1 MQTWRPASF
10 LHRGQCVRIGMR
22 MRGGGGLKREIGRT
36 SLVSP
41 TPFLQTLVKQNNP
54 SLPPLPHGSFGE
66 LPPSL
71 VFFWWRLRSLDPKL
85 KQVPLGAGCKKFDK
99 GSREGTVTGVSLG
112 FQCCVSLS
120 SSSAWVGRKLK
131 LASSLVCWILML

>member
-1 MQTWRPASF
+1 
-10 LHRGQCVRIGMR
+10 

-66 LPPSL
+66 LPPSF

-99 GSREGTVTGVSLG
+99 ESREGTVQRFQHALG
-112 FQCCVSLS
+112 FDFFLRGRKSLHSLS
-120 SSSAWVGRKLK
+120 WPR
-131 LASSLVCWILML
+131 